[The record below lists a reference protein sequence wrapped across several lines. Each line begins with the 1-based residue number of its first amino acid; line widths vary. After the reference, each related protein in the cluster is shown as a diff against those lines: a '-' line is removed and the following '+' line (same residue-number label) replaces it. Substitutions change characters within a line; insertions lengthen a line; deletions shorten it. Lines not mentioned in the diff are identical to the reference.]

1 MERSDQNPVNE
12 SELDIEDLE
21 NVSGGRF
28 KLTANFHIFTITYD
42 SNGYGSSSASHSG
55 HADHARA

>member
-12 SELDIEDLE
+12 SELDIENLE
-21 NVSGGRF
+21 SVSGGRWSV
-28 KLTANFHIFTITYD
+28 TANFYFFTISYD
-42 SNGYGSSSASHSG
+42 SGPSGSSSGAR

>member
-21 NVSGGRF
+21 SVSGGRWSVRV
-28 KLTANFHIFTITYD
+28 NFFNFFTVSYD
-42 SNGYGSSSASHSG
+42 SGPSGSSSGAS